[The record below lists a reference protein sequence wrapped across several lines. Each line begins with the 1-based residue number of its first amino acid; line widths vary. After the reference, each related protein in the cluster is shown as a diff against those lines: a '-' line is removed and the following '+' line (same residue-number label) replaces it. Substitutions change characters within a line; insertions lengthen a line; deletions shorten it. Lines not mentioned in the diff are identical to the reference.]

1 MGFFSDLY
9 SGAKDFVASA
19 VSTVS
24 EGFVK
29 AKEIA
34 GRALGWMAEKAESFI
49 GGVKTVWSAVKPHV
63 DKIIVFLEY
72 AATKAPYPWL
82 KAALLLLSKGLI
94 ALTKFENSPIAK
106 KLDEAIKWAIKI
118 ANRWQKRREQDEN
131 QRKAAQETEE
141 LSDAELAEAKSHQ
154 STFRSAERE
163 FATEENRHVFELSS
177 AINDYEISRAELKN
191 ALKKEPQNFEH
202 YLRLRATQKLLN
214 MTENKFVSA
223 KSIDDLSFDDLF
235 LVKIAADLVK
245 ANPELSNDAAMRLD
259 RILKEVYGRAL
270 APFVFEELVASWS
283 LRVKELN
290 NVWEQDRK
298 TLSKEKILFKNLTLA
313 KEIQSDLSSEEQ
325 SLLTQLQA
333 DLPLQQA
340 KLDST
345 LNELNDVSRYVG
357 AVEGFLQLLEKD
369 EQQLESE
376 GKEYL
381 IDEGAIVGTLLLK
394 CAEQNIPFASLT
406 EDEQALVNDYA
417 NIFKAESEQRIE
429 RVLESFA

>member
-1 MGFFSDLY
+1 MGLFSR
-9 SGAKDFVASA
+9 AFNFVSSTVSSVVSA
-19 VSTVS
+19 VS
-24 EGFVK
+24 EGFTK

-34 GRALGWMAEKAESFI
+34 GKALGWMAEKAETFI
-49 GGVKTVWSAVKPHV
+49 GGVKTMWGAVKPYV
-63 DKIIVFLEY
+63 DKIIVFLES
-72 AATKAPYPWL
+72 AAKVAPYPWL
-82 KAALLLLSKGLI
+82 KTALTLLSKGLT
-94 ALTKFENSPIAK
+94 ALTAFENSPIAK
-106 KLDEAIKWAIKI
+106 KVDEAIKWSIKM
-118 ANRWQKRREQDEN
+118 AKRWQKKRDHDANQRNAEQD
-131 QRKAAQETEE
+131 TEE

-163 FATEENRHVFELSS
+163 FATQENKHVFELSS

-214 MTENKFVSA
+214 MTEKKFVSA
-223 KSIDDLSFDDLF
+223 ESIDDLSFDDLF

-245 ANPELSNDAAMRLD
+245 ANPELSNDAATRLD

-369 EQQLESE
+369 EQQLKSE

-417 NIFKAESEQRIE
+417 NIFKTESEQRIE
-429 RVLESFA
+429 RVMESFA